1 MRVYVQC
8 GEGFEYNFNNKNTTY
23 SLYLDKRWVKN
34 CVPLDS

>member
-8 GEGFEYNFNNKNTTY
+8 GKRFEYNFNNKNTTY
-23 SLYLDKRWVKN
+23 SLYLYKRGVKN